1 MPIAAIK
8 DRTAMVI
15 TIRAGV
21 QKFLPVFR
29 GRFFEAM
36 VINSYRCQELIN
48 CFGEGRSLILRT
60 APRFLR
66 KLAAAPV
73 GAAAV
78 KVAGASILV
87 IFIHRQRRGSNG
99 YGRGPGVLVPAHKPT
114 CRCASPG
121 QLATPL
127 VTCTA

>member
-15 TIRAGV
+15 TMRAGV

-36 VINSYRCQELIN
+36 MINSYRCQGLIN

-60 APRFLR
+60 APQFLR

-78 KVAGASILV
+78 KVAGDSIYWLYV
-87 IFIHRQRRGSNG
+87 IHRQRRGLNG
-99 YGRGPGVLVPAHKPT
+99 YCRGPGVLVPGHKPT
-114 CRCASPG
+114 CRCA
-121 QLATPL
+121 
-127 VTCTA
+127 

>member
-36 VINSYRCQELIN
+36 VINSYRWQELIN
-48 CFGEGRSLILRT
+48 CFGEVRSLFPERPSFFAKIGS
-60 APRFLR
+60 
-66 KLAAAPV
+66 
-73 GAAAV
+73 GA
-78 KVAGASILV
+78 GW
-87 IFIHRQRRGSNG
+87 RRCCQG
-99 YGRGPGVLVPAHKPT
+99 
-114 CRCASPG
+114 CR
-121 QLATPL
+121 
-127 VTCTA
+127 